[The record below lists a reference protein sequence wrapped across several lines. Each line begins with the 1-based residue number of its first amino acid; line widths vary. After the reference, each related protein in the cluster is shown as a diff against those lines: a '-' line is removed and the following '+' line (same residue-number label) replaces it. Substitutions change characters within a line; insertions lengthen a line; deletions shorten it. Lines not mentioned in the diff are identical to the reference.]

1 MSLSSSAPGLLSDGG
16 TAGPVPMPAGLAQQR
31 FSQHSRRAWRRR
43 RRIRDVRKDLLRM
56 E

>member
-1 MSLSSSAPGLLSDGG
+1 MSLSSPALGVLSDSGSVNQ
-16 TAGPVPMPAGLAQQR
+16 APVPAGQASQR
-31 FSQHSRRAWRRR
+31 FSQHGRRAWRRR